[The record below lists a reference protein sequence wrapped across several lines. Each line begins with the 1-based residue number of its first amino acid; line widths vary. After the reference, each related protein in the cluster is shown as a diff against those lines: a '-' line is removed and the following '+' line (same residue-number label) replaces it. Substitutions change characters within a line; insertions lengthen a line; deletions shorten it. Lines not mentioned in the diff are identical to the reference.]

1 MKKSKLMKK
10 NSLQRENYYAIA
22 FVAIMALLCIF
33 PFWIALV
40 NSFASEAGVNENGFA
55 LFPKE
60 ITLSSYEYMLNQ
72 KGFML
77 VRAFGVSFLV
87 VALGTLYTMF
97 VTTCYAYAVAQ
108 DRKTFRFANALS
120 FFAWFTTI
128 FTGGIIPW
136 YILTT
141 QYYHLY
147 NNLVALFIPSGLSV
161 FNMFVVRNSFRAV
174 PRELIEAATIDGASN
189 FQIFTRIAIPLA
201 KVGMVTIGLFTALG
215 YWNDFSLSLYLITR
229 SELYPVQ
236 KMLYSMM
243 CNISFLTAG
252 GVDASVVGNV
262 VLPNNTAK
270 MVLTVLTVL
279 PVVLVFPFAQRY
291 FVKGITVGA
300 VKG

>member
-1 MKKSKLMKK
+1 MNWNWTNFPPYSIPYL
-10 NSLQRENYYAIA
+10 RD
-22 FVAIMALLCIF
+22 ALLSN
-33 PFWIALV
+33 PLM
-40 NSFASEAGVNENGFA
+40 
-55 LFPKE
+55 
-60 ITLSSYEYMLNQ
+60 LSRIWS
-72 KGFML
+72 
-77 VRAFGVSFLV
+77 
-87 VALGTLYTMF
+87 ALGTAAGAGDENT
-97 VTTCYAYAVAQ
+97 VRRHS
-108 DRKTFRFANALS
+108 DDP
-120 FFAWFTTI
+120 
-128 FTGGIIPW
+128 GEDIPHPG

-147 NNLVALFIPSGLSV
+147 NNIFALFIPSGLSV

-215 YWNDFSLSLYLITR
+215 YWNDFSLSLYLITN

-252 GVDASVVGNV
+252 GVDASVVSNV

-291 FVKGITVGA
+291 FVKGMTVGA

>member
-1 MKKSKLMKK
+1 MRKSKLH
-10 NSLQRENYYAIA
+10 RENYYAIA
-22 FVAIMALLCIF
+22 LVGFMALLCAF
-33 PFWIALV
+33 PFWVALV
-40 NSFASEAGVNENGFA
+40 NSFASEAGVNANGFVI
-55 LFPKE
+55 FPKE
-60 ITLSSYEYMLNQ
+60 ITLSSYEYMVNQ

-87 VALGTLYTMF
+87 VTLGTIYTMF
-97 VTTCYAYAVAQ
+97 ITTCYAYAVAQ
-108 DRKTFRFANALS
+108 DKKTFRFANALS

-128 FTGGIIPW
+128 FSGGIIPW

-141 QYYHLY
+141 QYYHLR
-147 NNLVALFIPSGLSV
+147 NNIFALFVPSALSV
-161 FNMFVVRNSFRAV
+161 FNMFVIRNSFRAV
-174 PRELIEAATIDGASN
+174 PRELIEAATIDGASHLR
-189 FQIFTRIAIPLA
+189 IFTKISIPLA

-236 KMLYSMM
+236 KMLYAMM
-243 CNISFLTAG
+243 CSISFLTAG

-262 VLPNNTAK
+262 ELPNNTAK

-279 PVVLVFPFAQRY
+279 PVVITFPFAQRY